1 MTTRDFFNM
10 ADKQSAKRKK
20 KPSFKAAD
28 DLSLED
34 VVAAGGDKV
43 GIICSLLF
51 FLAQYVNNSG
61 WIELRIYF
69 RGSFQNFSVIL
80 CISG

>member
-20 KPSFKAAD
+20 KSSFKAAD

-61 WIELRIYF
+61 WIEHEF
-69 RGSFQNFSVIL
+69 RRSFQNFSVIL